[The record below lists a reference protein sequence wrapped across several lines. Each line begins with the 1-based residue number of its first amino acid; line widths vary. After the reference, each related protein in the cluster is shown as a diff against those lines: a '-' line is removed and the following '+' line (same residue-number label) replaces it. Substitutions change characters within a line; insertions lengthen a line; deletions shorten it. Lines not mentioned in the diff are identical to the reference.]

1 MTLTSASLN
10 IRGLRIML
18 NEKGCLF
25 CQLHIS
31 QEEVKNMGYA
41 KLGAGGR
48 GEGGKQGV
56 LRERYQWR
64 IGHFR
69 VTKYSHFQNKAYC
82 RTSLMHFVRHRQ
94 INAPVYFVKHRQI
107 NAPVYLLNTGK
118 LMPQCI
124 L

>member
-31 QEEVKNMGYA
+31 QEEVKNMDYA

-48 GEGGKQGV
+48 GGGGQTTCIKGEVPMTNRPFPSYKILSLSKQG
-56 LRERYQWR
+56 LL
-64 IGHFR
+64 
-69 VTKYSHFQNKAYC
+69 QNLSYAFC
-82 RTSLMHFVRHRQ
+82 ETQ
-94 INAPVYFVKHRQI
+94 AN
-107 NAPVYLLNTGK
+107 
-118 LMPQCI
+118 
-124 L
+124 

>member
-31 QEEVKNMGYA
+31 QEEVKNMDYA

-48 GEGGKQGV
+48 GEGGRG
-56 LRERYQWR
+56 
-64 IGHFR
+64 
-69 VTKYSHFQNKAYC
+69 TNK
-82 RTSLMHFVRHRQ
+82 
-94 INAPVYFVKHRQI
+94 VY
-107 NAPVYLLNTGK
+107 
-118 LMPQCI
+118 
-124 L
+124 

>member
-1 MTLTSASLN
+1 MNLTSASLN

-25 CQLHIS
+25 CHLHIS
-31 QEEVKNMGYA
+31 QEEVKKMGYA
-41 KLGAGGR
+41 KLGAGA
-48 GEGGKQGV
+48 GGGDKQGV

-69 VTKYSHFQNKAYC
+69 VT
-82 RTSLMHFVRHRQ
+82 
-94 INAPVYFVKHRQI
+94 
-107 NAPVYLLNTGK
+107 NTLTFK
-118 LMPQCI
+118 TRLTVEPF